1 MTPLCE
7 LALRHR
13 TDKFIRH
20 YYTPI
25 YFLEI
30 PKPLKVKRV
39 LEIGILQGHS
49 LRMWR
54 DFFPFAMIVGIDKDP
69 ATMITGEDRIVTYVG
84 DQAKPDEIASLI
96 KGVGPFDL
104 IVDDG
109 SHLPELQALTARTL
123 LPFLAPDGLYS
134 IEDVKRGQNEGEVP
148 VAKDDPMDIIG
159 HLPPGFDA
167 RLFRTG
173 IKSDDAMI
181 LIRAK
186 KIMGRPKLSLPD
198 TGK

>member
-20 YYTPI
+20 YYTPV

-30 PKPLKVKRV
+30 PKPLKVRRV

-54 DFFPFAMIVGIDKDP
+54 DFFPFAQVIGIDVDP
-69 ATMITGEDRIVTYVG
+69 ATMMKDEDRITTYVA
-84 DQAKPDEIASLI
+84 DQAKSGEIPALLEKI
-96 KGVGPFDL
+96 GGDKFDL

-109 SHLPELQALTARTL
+109 SHLPELQALTARTV
-123 LPFLAPDGLYS
+123 LPFLADGGLYS

-148 VAKDDPMDIIG
+148 AGKDDPMDIIG

-173 IKSDDAMI
+173 MKSDNVMI

-186 KIMGRPKLSLPD
+186 KIMGRPKLSLPA
-198 TGK
+198 